1 MELEVNRMNKISSV
15 FVYGA
20 TGYTGRLVCEDLYRR
35 KIPFTMGGR
44 NLERL
49 EAFRQELGDPQIPII
64 SVSHILEDLQ
74 KAFEGHEIV
83 INVTGPFS
91 LLGEVVVQAA
101 LKAGTHYLDTTGEQD
116 FMLLVKERYGQEALR
131 LKRVVINA
139 NSWYYSL
146 GEAAAH
152 YLRDRYPHLD
162 TYTIV
167 YQPKGEPTIASKQ
180 SVLRTIRRPGYCRVH
195 GRLEPNGALK
205 LVSVLIPGEVV
216 PTSGF
221 IMPGGEA
228 IHLGSEEGVQNVRV
242 YGVGEQM
249 AEASG
254 FFKVWRLLSKFFG
267 PLLDKIGDRLV
278 LLIAKTPPPEDPT
291 YRFVVLAAGEG
302 KGDRKI
308 SVLYGSCPYVVTGF
322 ICGQASEWLLAGK
335 YRRTGVISTAQA
347 FGASETIE
355 ALKEIGVTHK
365 VIE

>member
-1 MELEVNRMNKISSV
+1 MNQSPSV

-20 TGYTGRLVCEDLYRR
+20 TGYTGRLICKDLRRR

-44 NLERL
+44 NLKRL
-49 EAFRQELGDPQIPII
+49 QTFRQELGDLQIPVA
-64 SVSHILEDLQ
+64 SLTHTREALR
-74 KAFEGHEIV
+74 KAFEGHAIV

-101 LKAGTHYLDTTGEQD
+101 IDVGAHYLDTTGEQD
-116 FMLLVKERYGQEALR
+116 FMLLVKERYESEALQR
-131 LKRVVINA
+131 KRVIINA

-152 YLRDRYPHLD
+152 YLRERFPHLD

-180 SVLRTIRRPGYCRVH
+180 SVLRTVRRPGFCRVN
-195 GRLEPNGALK
+195 GKLQANGALK
-205 LVSVLIPGEVV
+205 LLSVLIPGEVV
-216 PTSGF
+216 PTQGF
-221 IMPGGEA
+221 VVPGGEA
-228 IHLGSEEGVQNVRV
+228 IHLGSEKGIQNVQV

-249 AEASG
+249 VEASR
-254 FFKVWRLLSKFFG
+254 FFRVWRMLSKFLG

-278 LLIAKTPPPEDPT
+278 LWISKTPPPEDPA

-302 KGDRKI
+302 ERERKI
-308 SVLYGSCPYVVTGF
+308 SILYGSCPYRVTGF
-322 ICGQASEWLLAGK
+322 LCGQASEWLLAGK
-335 YRRTGVISTAQA
+335 QKRTGVISTAQA

-355 ALKEIGVTHK
+355 ALKEIGVSHK
-365 VIE
+365 VVE